1 MSRFARKHR
10 ATSTNAVASL
20 VKPDASNTGVPAG
33 VSLSTYNGTLN
44 ITSPGVYEALDVQGF
59 VTISASN
66 VTFRNSIVRG
76 GTPAGNRGV
85 INVTSGSNILL
96 ENIEIAPTNPS
107 VYWDGIWGGDYH
119 ARKLNI
125 HGVVDGAKL
134 DSNVTLEQSYIHDL
148 AYFASDPNQGG
159 GPTHNDGLQILAGDS
174 ITLYGN
180 NLEQTSD
187 DNAAIQVT
195 QDYGAVTNLSIERN
209 WLDGGGAT
217 LNIAHKVLSSLSG
230 VLVKDNRFGRNS
242 FYNAPILISTQ
253 TSIINTNNI
262 WDDTGVPVPVQQH
275 D

>member
-1 MSRFARKHR
+1 MSRFAHR
-10 ATSTNAVASL
+10 IRAANMESSGIVI
-20 VKPDASNTGVPAG
+20 KPDATNTGVPLG
-33 VSLSTYNGTLN
+33 TNLTIYNGNLN
-44 ITSPGVYEALDVQGF
+44 IASPGVYEALDVHGF
-59 VTISASN
+59 VTISANN

-76 GTPAGNRGV
+76 GTPSANRGI
-85 INVTSGSNILL
+85 INVNSGTNIL
-96 ENIEIAPTNPS
+96 IDSVEISPTTPS
-107 VYWDGIWGGDYH
+107 VYWDGIWGGNYH

-125 HGVVDGAKL
+125 HDVVDGAKL
-134 DSNVTLEQSYIHDL
+134 DSNVTIELSYIHDL
-148 AYFASDPNQGG
+148 SYFANDPNQGG
-159 GPTHNDGLQILAGDS
+159 GPTHNDGLQILAGNTIS
-174 ITLYGN
+174 VYGN

-195 QDYGAVTNLSIERN
+195 QDYGAVTNLSIEHN

-253 TSIINTNNI
+253 TSIININNV
-262 WDDTGVPVPVQQH
+262 WDDTGQPVPVQQH